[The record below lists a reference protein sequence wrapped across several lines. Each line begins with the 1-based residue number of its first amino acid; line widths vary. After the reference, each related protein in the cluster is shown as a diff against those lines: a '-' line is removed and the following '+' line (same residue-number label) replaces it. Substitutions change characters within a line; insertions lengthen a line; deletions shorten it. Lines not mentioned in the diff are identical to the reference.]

1 MYGALSQISGFQTVQ
16 ALKDRYPGKFD
27 QGLIEKFTGAEVL
40 GEKKNLNAKL
50 LEKYYIGVTKQGS
63 SNVEKELP
71 VVFVKVESLDD
82 PKVVATVDD
91 FDQQAALQQH
101 P

>member
-1 MYGALSQISGFQTVQ
+1 M
-16 ALKDRYPGKFD
+16 KDRFPRKFD
-27 QGLIEKFTGAEVL
+27 QGVVGNFTGAEIL
-40 GEKKNLNAKL
+40 GEKKNFKA
-50 LEKYYIGVTKQGS
+50 
-63 SNVEKELP
+63 LP
-71 VVFVKVESLDD
+71 VEFVKVESLDD